1 MAEFNDKLNSLLS
14 NPDAMSQI
22 MQLAQSLGGGGAQES
37 APPPPPD
44 QPGGQPGGPAWG
56 NPPQAAPP
64 PAGGGGDL
72 LSSLLGGGGL
82 DMGLLTRLL
91 PLIQELGGQ
100 RDSNARNLLYALR
113 PYLRSDRQE
122 KVERALAAVGL
133 LPEFASRFPH
143 EFSGGQRQRIGIAR
157 ALIMGPEFIIADEP
171 ISALDVSIRAQ
182 VLNLLARLQKE
193 RDLTYLFV
201 AHDLSVMRFITDR
214 IAVIHKGVIVELS
227 ETEKLFAH
235 PLHPYTRALLS
246 AIPLPDPIREREKVL
261 EVYDPDRH
269 DYSTDGPVW
278 TEIEPGHFV
287 LGNQAELN
295 GYREQLAR

>member
-1 MAEFNDKLNSLLS
+1 MAEFDDKLNSILS

-72 LSSLLGGGGL
+72 LSSLVGGGGL

-122 KVERALAAVGL
+122 KVERAL
-133 LPEFASRFPH
+133 
-143 EFSGGQRQRIGIAR
+143 Q
-157 ALIMGPEFIIADEP
+157 
-171 ISALDVSIRAQ
+171 
-182 VLNLLARLQKE
+182 LARLFPLGKK
-193 RDLTYLFV
+193 F
-201 AHDLSVMRFITDR
+201 LS
-214 IAVIHKGVIVELS
+214 GWE
-227 ETEKLFAH
+227 
-235 PLHPYTRALLS
+235 
-246 AIPLPDPIREREKVL
+246 
-261 EVYDPDRH
+261 
-269 DYSTDGPVW
+269 G
-278 TEIEPGHFV
+278 
-287 LGNQAELN
+287 
-295 GYREQLAR
+295 